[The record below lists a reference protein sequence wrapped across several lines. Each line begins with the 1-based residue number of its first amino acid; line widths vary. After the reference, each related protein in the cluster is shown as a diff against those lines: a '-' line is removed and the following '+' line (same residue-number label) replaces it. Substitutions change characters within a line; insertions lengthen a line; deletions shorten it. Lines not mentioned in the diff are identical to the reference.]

1 MFVGHLAVA
10 FGAKSIDRKLPLGL
24 LIGASFGVDILWPIF
39 LLMGLEIVRIDP
51 GNTLFTPLDFV
62 SYPWSHSL
70 LFVVVWSVLLGLIA
84 RRFGISKG
92 GSVIAGLLVLS
103 HWVLDLIMHRP
114 DLPLWPGSQAFG
126 LGLWNSLAGT
136 FFVEG
141 GMLAACIGLYLGA
154 FSFPTLKGKIALW
167 SLIALCVAIWAS
179 QPFSPAPPSTQAVAF
194 VGLSM
199 LLLPL
204 WGMWID
210 RNSADKA
217 IQENG

>member
-10 FGAKSIDRKLPLGL
+10 FGAKSLDRKLPLGL

-39 LLMGLEIVRIDP
+39 LLLGLETVRIDP
-51 GNTLFTPLDFV
+51 GNTVFTPLDFV

-70 LFVVVWSVLLGLIA
+70 LFVAVWAVLLGLVA
-84 RRFGISKG
+84 RRFGISKS

-103 HWVLDLIMHRP
+103 HWVLDLVMHRP
-114 DLPLWPGSQAFG
+114 DLPLWPGSQTFG

-141 GMLAACIGLYLGA
+141 GLLAVCIGLYLA
-154 FSFPTLKGKIALW
+154 VVSLPTLKGKIALW
-167 SLIALCVAIWAS
+167 SLIALCVFIWAS
-179 QPFSPAPPSTQAVAF
+179 QPFSPAPPNAQAVAF
-194 VGLSM
+194 VGLTM

-210 RNSADKA
+210 RNSSARA